1 MIALTTLWAIPW
13 VKKAVFYVG
22 ISMAILYA
30 GKLWLNK
37 HDAKVRQEERTRMEV
52 QLEKKK
58 QAEWEAKTK
67 TLEEQAALLDIKA
80 AEIAKDRQSITRTLD
95 ERLRNISTHTQ
106 ADSVSVAAVPDDG
119 LDAALRTISDEL
131 AAQP

>member
-1 MIALTTLWAIPW
+1 MPLFLIKLWAIPW
-13 VKKAVFYVG
+13 FRKAVFYAV
-22 ISMAILYA
+22 IALAAAYA
-30 GKLWLNK
+30 FRLWLNK
-37 HDAKVRQEERTRMEV
+37 HDRIVYEQGKAAMAV

-58 QAEWEAKTK
+58 QAEWEAKAK

-106 ADSVSVAAVPDDG
+106 ANAASVAMVPDDG
-119 LDAALRTISDEL
+119 LDAALRTVSREL
-131 AAQP
+131 AAK